1 VSLSF
6 FILSRER
13 ERVADCVG
21 IESYPKAYAM
31 IAEKS
36 KL

>member
-6 FILSRER
+6 FILSGER
-13 ERVADCVG
+13 ERVADCIG
-21 IESYPKAYAM
+21 TESYPKAYAM

>member
-1 VSLSF
+1 MSVCSTK
-6 FILSRER
+6 RR
-13 ERVADCVG
+13 TGDADRAT
-21 IESYPKAYAM
+21 ESYPKAYAM